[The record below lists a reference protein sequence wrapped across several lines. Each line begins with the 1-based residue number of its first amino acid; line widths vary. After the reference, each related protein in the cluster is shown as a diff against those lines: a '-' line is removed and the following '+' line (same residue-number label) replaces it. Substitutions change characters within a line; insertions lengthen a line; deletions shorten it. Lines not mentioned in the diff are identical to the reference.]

1 MKIVLKI
8 IAWIGKYIGHWFT
21 KSPESI
27 TFQRILIFQA
37 GGIGDIVRVFPVI
50 MSIREQLPNAYLV
63 SLSSFSDKVYQLVP
77 RSYEPDECSSYE
89 PLKQHRG
96 LISKLRLAWS
106 LRKQHFDLIIS
117 PARGEG
123 MIEHAILAFIIG
135 APCRVGFEKNGA
147 GFLHT
152 VKVPL
157 QDQISITQQNLN
169 LLESVGIT
177 PSVEKVVLR
186 IPERDLVYAD
196 TFIQSYRPMTH
207 KLISIQPGNHWRQ
220 ELRWPQD
227 RYADLIE
234 ALVAK
239 YQCVIV
245 LLGTQA
251 ESDLNQWILER
262 TKITQLI
269 DLAGQTTLAEMVALL
284 ARSDL
289 FIGNDSGPL
298 HLALALDVP
307 SVGIF
312 GYTLP
317 EQVISPT
324 GPCIAI
330 NKGPKERLF
339 LHEPFHDFKPFATNP
354 IDSVEVADVLQAAE
368 TLLSVSDYLGKKH

>member
-8 IAWIGKYIGHWFT
+8 IAWIGKYIGHWFS
-21 KSPESI
+21 KSPETI
-27 TFQRILIFQA
+27 VFQRILVFQA
-37 GGIGDIVRVFPVI
+37 GGIGDIVRVFPII
-50 MSIREQLPNAYLV
+50 MSLRDQLPNAYLV
-63 SLSSFSDKVYQLVP
+63 SLSSFSDKVYHLLP
-77 RSYEPDECSSYE
+77 ASYEPDECTSYE
-89 PLKQHRG
+89 PLRQHRG

-123 MIEHAILAFIIG
+123 MIEHAILALIIG

-157 QDQISITQQNLN
+157 QDQTPITQQNLN
-169 LLESVGIT
+169 LLGAVGIT
-177 PSVEKVVLR
+177 PSVEKIVLQ
-186 IPERDLVYAD
+186 IPEKDLAYAD
-196 TFIQSYRPMTH
+196 AFIQSCRPMTQ
-207 KLISIQPGNHWRQ
+207 KLITIQPGNHWRQ

-227 RYADLIE
+227 RYADLIK
-234 ALVAK
+234 ALAAK
-239 YQCVIV
+239 YQCIIV

-251 ESDLNQWILER
+251 ETDLNQWILER

-269 DLAGQTTLAEMVALL
+269 DLAGKTTLTEMVSIL

-298 HLALALDVP
+298 HLALALGVP

-339 LHEPFHDFKPFATNP
+339 LHEPFHDFKSSVTNP
-354 IDSVEVADVLQAAE
+354 IDSVEIVDVLQAAE
-368 TLLSVSDYLGKKH
+368 TLLSSRH